1 MADEN
6 IKTVDDSSENEG
18 TSTSSL
24 NGLALKSRDG
34 YTGKLF
40 LPSTADIA
48 TLNTAQAD
56 ITTIQNSISTI
67 DPTARFIVSRTEPS
81 TADDGKIWIEVEP
94 RYSIDRYACSKFPT
108 SLLSNG
114 VYTVP
119 VLVTDTAYEMSLS
132 IKFSD
137 LPSNQLICYPGK
149 TITNN
154 GVYGSIFL
162 QHSSVGTSTGT
173 VTMMVSGPLEITS
186 FKPYVGTGQASD
198 TATINSSSY
207 NSTSALVSLTHT
219 RRASSGQTYYT
230 VNVDYEITATGT
242 GTGSIMFSPCTTP
255 NGEDHIAWK
264 VSTGLWHCVGK
275 NGAYS
280 YVRRITN

>member
-6 IKTVDDSSENEG
+6 IKTVEDSAENEG
-18 TSTSSL
+18 SSTSSL

-56 ITTIQNSISTI
+56 ITSIQNSISTI
-67 DPTARFIVSRTEPS
+67 DPTARFIVSRTEPE

-162 QHSSVGTSTGT
+162 QHSDAGTSSGT
-173 VTMMVSGPLEITS
+173 VTMTVSGPLKITS
-186 FKPYVGTGQASD
+186 FKSYLGYSPTYNTV
-198 TATINSSSY
+198 TINSSSY
-207 NSTSALVSLTHT
+207 NSTSASVSLTHT
-219 RRASSGQTYYT
+219 RSQSAGTTYSY
-230 VNVDYEITATGT
+230 VSVDYEITATGT

-255 NGEDHIAWK
+255 SGTDHIAWQ
-264 VSTGLWHCVGK
+264 VSPGLWHCVGK
-275 NGAYS
+275 DGAYS